1 MKLEQDEG
9 VLYLTVKRY
18 DAKEEKKI
26 IEYMPLVENIVDR
39 MQINSR
45 QGLSREDYI
54 ALGLIGLMEA
64 FDKFD
69 TSLNIP
75 FKHYAKW
82 RIKGAIYDE
91 LRKNGTISRSSMDKL
106 NRMYQVKEK
115 LQQNLLREPSDYE
128 VAECMG
134 INVEE
139 LGLIYESSYH
149 LSYSYL
155 EGTLFSGDE
164 EFSIMDVIEDNKAID
179 PQKRLDDDENKSQ
192 LIHAIQCLSEK
203 EQILLNLY
211 YKEELKLKEIA
222 LILDIS
228 ISRVSQIHGKVL
240 LKLRNL
246 LQKNMR
252 GKI

>member
-1 MKLEQDEG
+1 
-9 VLYLTVKRY
+9 VIVRRY
-18 DAKEEKKI
+18 DANEEKKI
-26 IEYMPLVENIVDR
+26 IEYIPLVENIVDR
-39 MQINSR
+39 MQINPR

-69 TSLNIP
+69 PSQNIP

-91 LRKNGTISRSSMDKL
+91 LRKNGTLSRGSMDKL

-115 LQQNLLREPSDYE
+115 LQQDLLREPSDYE
-128 VAECMG
+128 IAEYMGIDVAE
-134 INVEE
+134 
-139 LGLIYESSYH
+139 LGFIYETSHH

-164 EFSIMDVIEDNKAID
+164 EFSMMDVIEDPKAVD
-179 PQKRLDDDENKSQ
+179 PQESLLDAENKDQ
-192 LIHAIQCLSEK
+192 LMRAIRCLSKK

-222 LILDIS
+222 LILNIS
-228 ISRVSQIHGKVL
+228 ISRVSQIHGKIL
-240 LKLRNL
+240 LKLRQMLHEN
-246 LQKNMR
+246 KR
-252 GKI
+252 CRI